1 MLSQKFYLLFIH
13 RNIRSLSRSRSLS
26 EKEEAVILSLESP
39 PDILCLAE
47 TWLTKKSKLG
57 N

>member
-47 TWLTKKSKLG
+47 TWLTKNSKLG